1 MATMARHRE
10 REFIPQKPLPENL
23 DLDGT
28 EFEWSSHVLA
38 ERCQERHVSPFEVV
52 AALIDPDHVEPY
64 RNGGPGEMS
73 YYRGDLCVGYIPR
86 TKVIK
91 TVITL
96 NGNKYLR
103 RKPLI
108 PKNRM
113 HLIRPEETKVS
124 APVKAAAPGR
134 EACLADWLANGTSS
148 DPEWERAFAAFK
160 PEPGAKFTGRSYID
174 FYLNKFGGKVTENS
188 LRLSLSEGRNKGN
201 LVNSNNDPS
210 LEKGTW
216 MIPKVPRGETGG
228 VVVSMKPK
236 ATGVAGVVAP
246 GSVAATERKKAAMEA
261 TATGG
266 GGGKVSLKEAK
277 QRVRA
282 LVLQIQEAAEDH
294 GVKAL
299 VSDQGDNIIVSVR
312 WSEPKS

>member
-1 MATMARHRE
+1 MAMTARRE
-10 REFIPQKPLPENL
+10 REFIPQRPLPENL

-52 AALIDPDHVEPY
+52 AAIIDPDRIEPY

-124 APVKAAAPGR
+124 APVKALEPTR
-134 EACLADWLANGTSS
+134 EACLTDWLTNGTST
-148 DPEWERAFAAFK
+148 DPEWERAFSAFK
-160 PEPGAKFTGRSYID
+160 PEPGTKFTGRSYID
-174 FYLNKFGGKVTENS
+174 FYLHKLGGKVTENS
-188 LRLSLSEGRNKGN
+188 LRLSLSEGRNKGR

-216 MIPKVPRGETGG
+216 MVPKVPKGETGG

-236 ATGVAGVVAP
+236 ATAEKPKV
-246 GSVAATERKKAAMEA
+246 MEA
-261 TATGG
+261 QAKATGQKVVPMAAAPTG
-266 GGGKVSLKEAK
+266 GFGKPTIKEAK
-277 QRVRA
+277 KAVRA
-282 LVLQIQEAAEDH
+282 LISQIQETAEEQ
-294 GVKAL
+294 GVKVFVNDEGSQIL
-299 VSDQGDNIIVSVR
+299 VSVR